1 MENRDDEDLPKLTI
15 EQENEFKKLKLSIE
29 HGGIFFN
36 KKNPNIPPEIEGQ
49 FLDYVSNFENSF
61 KNSIRITVFEKM
73 GKPAFKIP
81 EMLTDAEI
89 TIELDTIIQIMQ
101 SFDIALDLI
110 CNYADE
116 ERLIYTFIVTELFQ
130 QEIEDINIDGMVTH
144 FIYED
149 FHQNH
154 KYDLEVAT
162 IDFLKMFLN
171 KKSTFYKDHHSEDA
185 VNEAEINLFR
195 DLFDEFEL
203 QLFEIS
209 DIAFNEKNALV
220 QFKIEFS
227 AQNEDHRPK
236 ISYSGD
242 GSISFE
248 YEFGYWYIKMV
259 HLPI

>member
-1 MENRDDEDLPKLTI
+1 MENRDDKDLPKLTAQ
-15 EQENEFKKLKLSIE
+15 QENEFKKLKLSIE
-29 HGGIFFN
+29 HRSIFFD
-36 KKNPNIPPEIEGQ
+36 KTNPNMPPEIEGQ
-49 FLDYVSNFENSF
+49 FLDYIMNFENAF
-61 KNSIRITVFEKM
+61 KNLIRITVFEKI
-73 GKPAFKIP
+73 GKPEFKIP
-81 EMLTDAEI
+81 EMLTHAEI
-89 TIELDTIIQIMQ
+89 TIELENILRLMQ

-110 CNYADE
+110 CNYLDE

-171 KKSTFYKDHHSEDA
+171 KKSTFYKDYHNEDA

-195 DLFDEFEL
+195 DLFDECEL

-209 DIAFNEKNALV
+209 DVNYNKKNALV
-220 QFKIEFS
+220 KFKIDFS
-227 AQNEDHRPK
+227 A
-236 ISYSGD
+236 
-242 GSISFE
+242 
-248 YEFGYWYIKMV
+248 
-259 HLPI
+259 